1 MTQKYNRDFLA
12 ALVQYDGEISK
23 ACGDLYGCDP
33 GDIPCELDV
42 NELKDLS
49 PSQQK
54 EELEQTLSKF
64 SIAEGKSIGSTIKT
78 IQDLIV
84 ELKSKC

>member
-1 MTQKYNRDFLA
+1 MA

-33 GDIPCELDV
+33 DDIPCEIDV

-54 EELEQTLSKF
+54 EELEQALSKF
-64 SIAEGKSIGSTIKT
+64 AIAEGKSLDSTIEI